1 MENRRSRRFGSAVL
15 TLLAALALV
24 AGVAGP
30 VTAAPARPFVHGTET
45 VPTYSYADAVRE
57 SVRVDTRLDNDGDG
71 KPDTVTV
78 DIVRPRAAVRIPVIM
93 EASPYY
99 SCCGR
104 GNESQVK
111 KYDASGTITSM
122 PLYYDNYFVPRGY
135 AFVGVDLSGTSRST
149 GCGDVGAAEE
159 VGGAKAVIDWL
170 NGRAT
175 AHHLDGSPAVADW
188 TTGTVGMIGKS
199 WDGTIANGVAATG
212 VRGLATIVPV
222 SGISSWYDYMRL
234 DGVPRADGY
243 PGWLAGAVDGRPAG
257 TCAPLQDAMNTAGD
271 DATGDYNAFW
281 RARDYVPDASKV
293 RASVLAV
300 HGLNDQNVFPR
311 NVARWWDTLAA
322 HGVPRKLWL
331 HQEGHTDPFDIDR
344 SAWVTLLHHWFDHWL
359 QGLDNGVMKGPRVTV
374 ERAPGQFVGQ
384 ADYPAPGAHA
394 LPLSLGPAS
403 GGAGTLGTG
412 HTAAGTTV
420 TMRDNTDLTEAQAV
434 GDPNTAR
441 TDRTAFLSAAL
452 PGTVHL
458 SGTPTV
464 TLRFRADKDDTELT
478 AKLVDY
484 GRATRDTAQYSNV
497 EGVENR
503 TTRSCWGGSTDADS
517 ACYLDTRETVA
528 DSDYGVLSR
537 GWTSAA
543 HHGGLT
549 SRTPIVAGRWYM
561 VTIRLQPQDQL
572 LAAGHHLGLVL
583 SLSDEENTSPVT
595 TGASVTVDLPHSRL
609 DLPVAGPAH
618 FGTPTSAPR
627 VTAHPATTAPRRA
640 ERLTP

>member
-1 MENRRSRRFGSAVL
+1 MKNRRSRRFGSALLAAVVLVL
-15 TLLAALALV
+15 TLV
-24 AGVAGP
+24 APA
-30 VTAAPARPFVHGTET
+30 TAAPTRPYVRGGET

-57 SVRVDTRLDNDGDG
+57 SVRVDTRFDNDSDG
-71 KPDTVTV
+71 RPDTVTV
-78 DIVRPRAAVRIPVIM
+78 DVVRPRAAVRVPVVM

-111 KYDASGTITSM
+111 KYDAAGTITAM

-159 VGGAKAVIDWL
+159 VGGARAVVDWL

-188 TTGTVGMIGKS
+188 TTGRVGMIGKS

-212 VRGLATIVPV
+212 VRGLATIVPI

-234 DGVPRADGY
+234 DGVPRAEGY
-243 PGWLAGAVDGRPAG
+243 PGWLAGAVDGRPAS
-257 TCAPLQDAMNTAGD
+257 TCKPVQDAMDTAGD

-281 RARDYVPDASKV
+281 RARDYVPDVSRV

-311 NVARWWDTLAA
+311 NMARWWDALAT

-344 SAWVTLLHHWFDHWL
+344 GAWVELLHRWFDHWL
-359 QGLDNGVMKGPRVTV
+359 QGLPNGVMREPRVTV
-374 ERAPGQFVGQ
+374 ERAPGRFATQ
-384 ADYPAPGAHA
+384 ADFPAPGTHR
-394 LPLSLGPAS
+394 LPLSLGPAAT
-403 GGAGTLGTG
+403 GAGTLGTG
-412 HTAAGTTV
+412 HTRPGTAQV
-420 TMRDNTDLTEAQAV
+420 TDNPDLTEAQAV
-434 GDPNTAR
+434 ADPSAAR
-441 TDRTAFLSAAL
+441 RDRVAFLSAAL
-452 PGTVHL
+452 PSTVHL

-464 TLRFRADKDDTELT
+464 TLRFRATKDDTELT

-484 GRATRDTAQYSNV
+484 GRARRDTAQYQNV
-497 EGVENR
+497 EGVR
-503 TTRSCWGGSTDADS
+503 DLTTRSCWGGSTAADS
-517 ACYLDTRETVA
+517 ACYLDTEETVA
-528 DSDYGVLSR
+528 DSAYGVLSR

-549 SRTPIVAGRWYM
+549 DRTPVVPGRWYT
-561 VTIRLQPQDQL
+561 VTLRLQPQDQL
-572 LAAGHHLGLVL
+572 LAAGHHLGLLL
-583 SLSDEENTSPVT
+583 SLSDTENTSPAT
-595 TGASVTVDLPHSRL
+595 TGATVTVDLAHSGL
-609 DLPVAGPAH
+609 SLPVAGPAH
-618 FGTPTSAPR
+618 LGTPRTAPTVSAP
-627 VTAHPATTAPRRA
+627 AATSPRRP
-640 ERLTP
+640 ERAMP